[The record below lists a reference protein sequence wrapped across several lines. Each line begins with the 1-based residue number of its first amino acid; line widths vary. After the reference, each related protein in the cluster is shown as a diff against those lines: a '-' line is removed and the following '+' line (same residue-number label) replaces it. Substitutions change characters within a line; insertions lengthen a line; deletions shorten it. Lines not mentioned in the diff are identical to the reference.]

1 MVPLSQIDSFLLASD
16 DGLDALLLEVALVP
30 RFSDLHFLKIFKLFS
45 SVLELQTSRVIL
57 LIRPLVKG
65 LLGARL
71 LRNDFG
77 GGQRLRIS
85 PWRLDDHRGVK

>member
-1 MVPLSQIDSFLLASD
+1 MLSSD

-45 SVLELQTSRVIL
+45 SMLELQTSRVIL

-71 LRNDFG
+71 FQNDVG
-77 GGQRLRIS
+77 GGQGLRVS
-85 PWRLDDHRGVK
+85 PWRLNDH

>member
-1 MVPLSQIDSFLLASD
+1 LFASD
-16 DGLDALLLEVALVP
+16 DGLDALLLEVALVS
-30 RFSDLHFLKIFKLFS
+30 RFSDLQLLKIFKLFS
-45 SVLELQTSRVIL
+45 SVLKLQTSRVIL

-77 GGQRLRIS
+77 GGQGLRVS
-85 PWRLDDHRGVK
+85 PWRLDDH

>member
-1 MVPLSQIDSFLLASD
+1 MVPLSQIESFLFASD
-16 DGLDALLLEVALVP
+16 DGLDALLLEVALVS
-30 RFSDLHFLKIFKLFS
+30 RFSDLQLLKIFKLFS
-45 SVLELQTSRVIL
+45 SVLKLQTSRVIL

-77 GGQRLRIS
+77 GGKGLRVS
-85 PWRLDDHRGVK
+85 PWRLDDH